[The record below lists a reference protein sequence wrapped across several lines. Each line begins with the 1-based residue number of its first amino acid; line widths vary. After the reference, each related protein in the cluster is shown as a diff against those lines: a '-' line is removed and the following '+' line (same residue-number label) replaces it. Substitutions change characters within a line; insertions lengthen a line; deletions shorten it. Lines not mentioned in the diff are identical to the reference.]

1 MGTKQQAKI
10 IEEEFF
16 ESVCFIQGRQD
27 HSCHLM
33 QHWINYSGRALKGR
47 DVADLSVVRECVKG

>member
-33 QHWINYSGRALKGR
+33 QHWINYSGWALKG
-47 DVADLSVVRECVKG
+47 